1 MPLLRRLAD
10 GRDHEMNTLFTQLAD
25 DLGLSEG
32 DRSELLPSGKQH
44 TYRNRIGWARTY
56 LKKAGLLETPGRG
69 LVRITDAG
77 RQVID
82 NPPNVL
88 NVRFLKQFPA
98 FVEFHT
104 MSRERVPS
112 RSADSSEDLEE
123 ETPEEQFEKIYDG
136 LTLELIDEI
145 LARIKAAPP
154 EFFER
159 LVVDLLLRMGYGGS
173 REDAGRTVGRSGDG
187 GIDGVIKEDPLG
199 LDTVCIQAKRW
210 ENTVGRPVVQAFAGS
225 LEGARARKG
234 VLITT
239 ASFSS
244 DAFQYVNQIEKRI
257 VLIDGQ
263 RLAALMIQYN
273 LGVSTTATYELKRI
287 DSDYFEAP

>member
-10 GRDHEMNTLFTQLAD
+10 GQAHEMNDLFSQLAD
-25 DLGLSEG
+25 DLGLSES
-32 DRSELLPSGKQH
+32 DRSEMLPSGKQN

-69 LVRITDAG
+69 LVRITEAG
-77 RQVID
+77 RQVLD
-82 NPPNVL
+82 NPPEIL
-88 NVRFLKQFPA
+88 NVRFLKRFPS

-104 MSRERVPS
+104 MSPKPDPEPGTLI
-112 RSADSSEDLEE
+112 SEDAEE
-123 ETPEEQFEKIYDG
+123 ETPEEQFEKIYSG
-136 LTLELIDEI
+136 LTLELVDEI

-244 DAFQYVNQIEKRI
+244 DASQYVSQIEKRI

-263 RLAALMIQYN
+263 QLAALMIQYG
-273 LGVSTTATYELKRI
+273 LGVSTTATYELKRV
-287 DSDYFEAP
+287 DSDYFESP